1 MGGGGEYFDGIL
13 SAYEK
18 VIYLCFVS
26 IPVISQFLIMNMI
39 LYVLQ
44 ILPPFYFAVEMVDI
58 WNIIECFR
66 ENGLNTLEADTEL
79 NSSRVEAILNS
90 IFTQLNKRIPTTKQ
104 VDISQSVSMLLNW
117 LLSAY
122 DRYEDAS

>member
-1 MGGGGEYFDGIL
+1 
-13 SAYEK
+13 
-18 VIYLCFVS
+18 
-26 IPVISQFLIMNMI
+26 MNMI

-44 ILPPFYFAVEMVDI
+44 ILPPFCFAVEMVDI